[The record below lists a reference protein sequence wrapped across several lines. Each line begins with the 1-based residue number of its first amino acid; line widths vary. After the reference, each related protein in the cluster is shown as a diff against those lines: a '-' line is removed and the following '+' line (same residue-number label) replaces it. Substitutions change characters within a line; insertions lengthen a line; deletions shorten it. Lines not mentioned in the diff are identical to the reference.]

1 MMFPPY
7 FTGQSKSHMAT
18 FEFHRARCT
27 IPWRKGVLGSGE
39 TVIIGSTSMPPATYP
54 FIEPLLM
61 SQAPYGMGPNS
72 EVMTTYTAD
81 QGKAALPQTLS
92 FNTNV
97 CV

>member
-1 MMFPPY
+1 
-7 FTGQSKSHMAT
+7 
-18 FEFHRARCT
+18 
-27 IPWRKGVLGSGE
+27 
-39 TVIIGSTSMPPATYP
+39 MPPATYP

-97 CV
+97 CVWMKITEGNEPGTVGRLRYMILFYLYKSMR